1 MGAVE
6 LICQLCCRVWT
17 QIPRAAIVLLHSPS
31 DGSRHQFLFEHLM
44 RMLPAMAPV
53 VLRYDRRRM
62 SEDRDVPYMLQVE
75 DLTHGLDLIG
85 ERSGQFRRACVG
97 SGQGA
102 WGALLASAGEAATK
116 YPIGVG
122 DDAKHLR

>member
-1 MGAVE
+1 
-6 LICQLCCRVWT
+6 
-17 QIPRAAIVLLHSPS
+17 
-31 DGSRHQFLFEHLM
+31 M

-85 ERSGQFRRACVG
+85 ERSGQFRQACGG
-97 SGQGA
+97 SSQGA